1 MELIKRILYMTLLS
15 STILLFAAE
24 KNATVRISHPVASVI
39 LMDAYRYLGTLDKFS
54 FTALTSSDDVYHDK
68 MLISYKHKI
77 ELSLQRPDKLKTHI
91 VGDLKNRSTY
101 LMHDTF
107 TMIDNGHNFYGEVEV
122 PKTIDSALDHLFENF
137 NIKSPLANLLYTDL
151 DKRLAPKRKGYYF
164 GTTQVDGK
172 MCHHIGFL
180 GEEHDFQVWI
190 EAGQTPLIRKFMI
203 IDKSEK
209 FMPRSMTV
217 IRWDLQPH
225 FDEKHFL
232 FTAPKDAEQITVLE
246 KDNK

>member
-1 MELIKRILYMTLLS
+1 MGLIKRVLYMAVLS
-15 STILLFAAE
+15 STIILFAAE
-24 KNATVRISHPVASVI
+24 KNTAVKMSHPVASVI

-54 FTALTSSDDVYHDK
+54 FTALTNNDDVYQDK

-77 ELSLQRPDKLKTHI
+77 ELNLQRPDKLRTHI
-91 VGDLKNRSTY
+91 SGDLKNRSTY

-107 TMIDNGHNFYGEVEV
+107 TMIDNGQNFYGQVEV
-122 PKTIDSALDHLFENF
+122 PKTIDSALDYLFENF

-164 GTTQVDGK
+164 GTTEVDGE
-172 MCHHIGFL
+172 MCHHIGFS
-180 GEEHDFQVWI
+180 GEENDFQVWI
-190 EAGQTPLIRKFMI
+190 EAGQTPLIRKFVI

-209 FMPRSMTV
+209 FMPRSTT
-217 IRWDLQPH
+217 ILRWDIQAH

-232 FTAPKDAEQITVLE
+232 FTAPEGAEQISVLVKE
-246 KDNK
+246 NK

>member
-1 MELIKRILYMTLLS
+1 MLKRT
-15 STILLFAAE
+15 T
-24 KNATVRISHPVASVI
+24 HPIVNIFNFFKYNFHPIGV
-39 LMDAYRYLGTLDKFS
+39 LG
-54 FTALTSSDDVYHDK
+54 
-68 MLISYKHKI
+68 
-77 ELSLQRPDKLKTHI
+77 KLRTHV

-107 TMIDNGHNFYGEVEV
+107 TMIDNGQNFYGQVEV
-122 PKTIDSALDHLFENF
+122 PTTIDSALDHLFENF

-151 DKRLAPKRKGYYF
+151 DKRLAPKHKGYYF

-172 MCHHIGFL
+172 MCHHIGFS

-217 IRWDLQPH
+217 IRWDLQPD

-232 FTAPKDAEQITVLE
+232 FTAPKGAEQISVLVKE
-246 KDNK
+246 NK